1 MCFSFPSS
9 RITDICHCASLPS
22 DPHKVQYP
30 GPKSASKRG
39 CLSLGQVRILKLS
52 CPMHVENKRKGKG
65 HGVRH
70 RAEDIYKNQASR
82 RIQNPLYLFC
92 KVVSKM
98 PENNLKEVWL
108 LSSLSVASAPDSTE
122 SCSSVECDD
131 DGMWP
136 SRLFLIGRA
145 VPGSGATIR
154 CPPPGTSFLLLQPA
168 P

>member
-1 MCFSFPSS
+1 
-9 RITDICHCASLPS
+9 
-22 DPHKVQYP
+22 
-30 GPKSASKRG
+30 
-39 CLSLGQVRILKLS
+39 
-52 CPMHVENKRKGKG
+52 MHVENKRKGKG

-70 RAEDIYKNQASR
+70 GAEDIYKNQASR

-108 LSSLSVASAPDSTE
+108 LSSLSVASAPDSME
-122 SCSSVECDD
+122 SCSSVECHD

-136 SRLFLIGRA
+136 SRLFLIERA
-145 VPGSGATIR
+145 VSGSGATIR

>member
-1 MCFSFPSS
+1 MCLSFPSS

-30 GPKSASKRG
+30 SPKSASKRG

-108 LSSLSVASAPDSTE
+108 LSSLSVASAPDSME
-122 SCSSVECDD
+122 SCSSVECHD